1 MTIHTISLDR
11 IERLEAALEIALESI
26 TRLRLEVE
34 QEHCPIWMA
43 VAVVNET
50 VDAVARLTID

>member
-1 MTIHTISLDR
+1 MTIHTISLAR
-11 IERLEAALEIALESI
+11 IETLEAALEIALEAI

-34 QEHCPIWMA
+34 QEHCTVQHA

-50 VDAVARLTID
+50 VDTLARLTID

>member
-11 IERLEAALEIALESI
+11 IERLESALEIALESI

-34 QEHCPIWMA
+34 QEHCLIWMA

-50 VDAVARLTID
+50 VDAVARVAVD